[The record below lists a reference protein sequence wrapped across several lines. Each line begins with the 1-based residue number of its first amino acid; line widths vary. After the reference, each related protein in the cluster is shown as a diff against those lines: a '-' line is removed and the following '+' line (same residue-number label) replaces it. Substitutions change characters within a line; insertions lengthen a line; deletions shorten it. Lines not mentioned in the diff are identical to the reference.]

1 MTAASRATAP
11 SAWSDWWAG
20 TRAIR
25 LWWALAWKDIV
36 DRYRRSMLGPLWLT
50 LSLAMLLGGMGP
62 LYATLFNVPIMTFF
76 PHLALGIIF
85 WTFISTTLNES
96 CTTFVAATSF
106 LKSSPFP
113 LSMFVW
119 KTLARN
125 LIALGHHIFVFLPVA
140 IWAKIP
146 FSTTQLMAIP
156 GLLLVLVC
164 LHAMALALAII
175 CTRFRDLPQIVQSTL
190 QLLVFVTPVM
200 WLPQSLPDRASALL
214 RYNPFNH
221 MLDVVRAPL
230 LGKTVPTYSWIGLA
244 VWTALC
250 VTIAAILFSR
260 SRRRLIY
267 WL

>member
-1 MTAASRATAP
+1 MTAAKHDTVP
-11 SAWSDWWAG
+11 TAWSDWWAG
-20 TRAIR
+20 TRAVR
-25 LWWALAWKDIV
+25 LWWTLAWKDII

-62 LYATLFNVPIMTFF
+62 LYATLFRVPVETFF

-113 LSMFVW
+113 LSMFIW

-146 FSTTQLMAIP
+146 FSTSQLMAVP
-156 GLLLVLVC
+156 GLLLVLIC
-164 LHAMALALAII
+164 LHAMSLALAII

-200 WLPQSLPDRASALL
+200 WLPQSLPAKASALL

-221 MLDVVRAPL
+221 MLDIVRAPL
-230 LGKTVPTYSWIGLA
+230 LGKAVPAYSWIGLA
-244 VWTALC
+244 VWTVAC
-250 VTIAAILFSR
+250 VVIAAILFAR